1 MKKDYVFIKIDKD
14 YLKEIPPLKIK
25 EELSILGM
33 YDLVF
38 EDMVKCYIED
48 MNYEEDEKL
57 ELSKQDI
64 KEVVHRLIY
73 KQEYM
78 WEVINECIRSE
89 IDYVKGDK

>member
-1 MKKDYVFIKIDKD
+1 MSKVYVN
-14 YLKEIPPLKIK
+14 KETN

-64 KEVVHRLIY
+64 KEVAHRLIY